1 MMNKERISMR
11 AGEHTHPGSDVDV
24 GAEGDGT
31 GSAVLA
37 EPLTALFPTAEVAAS
52 EDFLATYGEDTTDL
66 LEMGAQ
72 ESVDERTDRRQ
83 FILTVVAGPHTGF
96 AKVIDQGAQ
105 GATSAEVVIGR
116 AGTSD
121 LILVDPGLSR
131 RHCRIF
137 AAPNGM
143 MIEDLGSSNGTFVDG
158 EAVYTP
164 QALHEGARIHLG
176 RHTLLTL
183 SRQDPLEYE
192 AARQLFETSM
202 RDPLTDLY
210 NRRFFDRRLHEEFA
224 YAARHQTPLSIIVLD
239 LDHFK
244 RVNDTWGHPAGDEV
258 LREVGA
264 LVRSCFR
271 QEDVAFRL
279 GGEEF
284 AILVRGQTHTGA
296 RAAAER
302 VRRVLAD
309 AVVPWE
315 DQTIRFTASVG
326 VATGMP
332 GDTAESASALLNAAD
347 RALYRAKSGGR
358 NRCEG

>member
-1 MMNKERISMR
+1 M
-11 AGEHTHPGSDVDV
+11 
-24 GAEGDGT
+24 
-31 GSAVLA
+31 A

-52 EDFLATYGEDTTDL
+52 EDFLSAYGEDTTDL

-72 ESVDERTDRRQ
+72 ESLDERADRRQ

-96 AKVIDQGAQ
+96 AKVIDQG
-105 GATSAEVVIGR
+105 EIVIGR
-116 AGTSD
+116 AAGSD
-121 LILVDPGLSR
+121 LLLVDPGLSR

-137 AAPNGM
+137 PGPDGM

-158 EAVYTP
+158 APVFTP
-164 QALHEGARIHLG
+164 QLLPEGARIHLG

-224 YAARHQTPLSIIVLD
+224 YAARHQTPLSIILLD

-284 AILVRGQTHTGA
+284 AIVVRGQTHDGA

-302 VRRVLAD
+302 VRRVLAE
-309 AVVPWE
+309 ATVPWE
-315 DQTIRFTASVG
+315 DDTIRFTASVG